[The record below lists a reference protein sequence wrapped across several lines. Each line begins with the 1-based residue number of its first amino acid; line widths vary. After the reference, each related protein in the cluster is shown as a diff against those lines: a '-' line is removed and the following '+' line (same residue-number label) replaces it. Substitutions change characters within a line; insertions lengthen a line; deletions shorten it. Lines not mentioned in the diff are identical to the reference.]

1 VLSILRRT
9 KLKMS
14 KQMTT
19 APPTRKHYP
28 KKKRLMYEELQR
40 IPTEYNVI
48 ALSKMSKVRAAQL
61 MMIRKKFRNQVQI
74 KIIKNKVAI
83 RAFEKV
89 KDVAGIENLSN
100 RLEGQCALI
109 FTNINPFKLNL
120 IFAQNKVFLPAK
132 GGDIAPKEI
141 FVPAGNTG
149 ITPGPVLSE
158 FKVANVATKIDQGT
172 IWVSKDTLVAKRG
185 DAISMPL
192 ASLLSKL
199 NVKPI
204 EAGISVNFAIAEGLQ
219 FQEQDLKLNLEEYKE
234 VLARSFAQAL
244 ALATE
249 VGYMTP
255 ETVTPLL
262 VKAHQ
267 QAISLAAEAGYV
279 TPETAGLVLPRA
291 EAQAQALANRVK
303 EKGYSPQ

>member
-1 VLSILRRT
+1 MSQ
-9 KLKMS
+9 KMV
-14 KQMTT
+14 TP
-19 APPTRKHYP
+19 PPTRKHYP

-40 IPTEYNVI
+40 IPAEYNVI

-61 MMIRKKFRNQVQI
+61 MMIRKKFRNDI
-74 KIIKNKVAI
+74 KIKIVKNKVAI

-89 KDVAGIENLSN
+89 KGVAGIENLSKQ
-100 RLEGQCALI
+100 LEDQCALI

-132 GGDIAPKEI
+132 GGDIATKEI
-141 FVPAGNTG
+141 FVPSGNTG

-158 FKVANVATKIDQGT
+158 FKTANVPTKIDQGT
-172 IWVSKDTLVAKRG
+172 IWVSKDTLVAKPG
-185 DAISMPL
+185 DVISTPL

-219 FQEQDLKLNLEEYKE
+219 FKEQDLKLDLEGYKE
-234 VLARSFAQAL
+234 ELARSFAQAL

-249 VGYMTP
+249 AGYMTP

-267 QAISLAAEAGYV
+267 EAMSLAAEAGYV
-279 TPETAGLVLPRA
+279 TSETVGFVLPRA
-291 EAQAQALANRVK
+291 QMQAQAIANKAK
-303 EKGYSPQ
+303 ERGYSPQ

>member
-1 VLSILRRT
+1 
-9 KLKMS
+9 M
-14 KQMTT
+14 

-40 IPTEYNVI
+40 IPTEHNVI
-48 ALSKMSKVRAAQL
+48 ALSKMTKVRAAQL
-61 MMIRKKFRNQVQI
+61 MMIRKKFRNDIKI

-89 KDVAGIENLSN
+89 KGVSGIDNLSKQ
-100 RLEGQCALI
+100 LEDQCALI

-132 GGDIAPKEI
+132 GGDIATKEI
-141 FVPAGNTG
+141 FIPSGNTG

-158 FKVANVATKIDQGT
+158 FKTANVPTKIDQGT
-172 IWVSKDTLVAKRG
+172 IWVSKDTLVAKAG
-185 DAISMPL
+185 DVISTPL

-219 FQEQDLKLNLEEYKE
+219 FKEQDLKLNLDEYKE
-234 VLARSFAQAL
+234 EFARSFAQAL

-249 VGYMTP
+249 TGYMTP

-267 QAISLAAEAGYV
+267 QAISLAAEAGIL
-279 TPETAGLVLPRA
+279 TSETAGFVLPRA
-291 EAQAQALANRVK
+291 QMQAQAIANKAK
-303 EKGYSPQ
+303 ERGYNPQ